1 MAENKLS
8 WTELRRALATRA
20 GVSEKEANTFLN
32 AFNAQLVEALKQDK
46 QVKINGLGIFKLQAV
61 APRKS
66 VNVTT
71 GEEIMIEGYNKV
83 AFVPEAGVK
92 ELIEKTG
99 VVGAT
104 AQALELADDPIQ
116 KLGAQADEIVGI
128 LGELGQ
134 SPKEEPKATEPEAIE
149 PKVEEPEATEPEAT
163 EPKVEEPEAIE
174 PKVVEPEATEPVQEP
189 EPAPVVEEPKVE
201 EPAPM
206 PAPMP
211 EPEPAPAPEP
221 EPEPEPE
228 PTPMP
233 APKPKKRYHFVR
245 DTLICVIIL
254 LLLLL
259 VGYFFMREQIG
270 GWIEEWMQPKPQT
283 EQVEQTA
290 EPVATDTISIA
301 QEAEAV
307 ELSGEASNANGEYI
321 SDEQILA
328 EFLQA
333 SEEDDVQLEPTNEYP
348 RLITTERIR
357 EGSRL
362 AWISKRYYG
371 AKIYW
376 PYLYDA
382 NKDHLDDPNQIDVGT
397 PIRIPKLTKTQLDTT
412 NTATIATLER
422 LREKAEAAMK

>member
-134 SPKEEPKATEPEAIE
+134 SPKEEP
-149 PKVEEPEATEPEAT
+149 EAT
-163 EPKVEEPEAIE
+163 EPKVGE
-174 PKVVEPEATEPVQEP
+174 PKATEPVQEPEPATEP

-201 EPAPM
+201 EPKAT
-206 PAPMP
+206 
-211 EPEPAPAPEP
+211 EPE
-221 EPEPEPE
+221 
-228 PTPMP
+228 PMP

-259 VGYFFMREQIG
+259 VGYFFLREQIG

>member
-1 MAENKLS
+1 MADNKLS

-104 AQALELADDPIQ
+104 VQALELADDPIQ

-134 SPKEEPKATEPEAIE
+134 SPKEEPEATE
-149 PKVEEPEATEPEAT
+149 PKVEEPEATEPKVEEPEAT

-174 PKVVEPEATEPVQEP
+174 PKVAEPEATEP
-189 EPAPVVEEPKVE
+189 KVE
-201 EPAPM
+201 EPEATEPKVV
-206 PAPMP
+206 
-211 EPEPAPAPEP
+211 EPE
-221 EPEPEPE
+221 
-228 PTPMP
+228 PMP

-259 VGYFFMREQIG
+259 VGYFFLREQIG

-307 ELSGEASNANGEYI
+307 ELSGEASHANGEYI

>member
-20 GVSEKEANTFLN
+20 GVSEKEANTFLY

-134 SPKEEPKATEPEAIE
+134 SPKEEPKVEEPEAIE

-163 EPKVEEPEAIE
+163 EPKVEEPKVEEPEAIE
-174 PKVVEPEATEPVQEP
+174 PKVEEPEATEPKVEEP
-189 EPAPVVEEPKVE
+189 EATEPMVVEPEAIEPKVE
-201 EPAPM
+201 EPEPM
-206 PAPMP
+206 P
-211 EPEPAPAPEP
+211 
-221 EPEPEPE
+221 
-228 PTPMP
+228 T
-233 APKPKKRYHFVR
+233 PKPKKRYHFVR

-259 VGYFFMREQIG
+259 VGYFFLREQIG

-290 EPVATDTISIA
+290 EPVTTDTISIA

-382 NKDHLDDPNQIDVGT
+382 NKDHLDDPNQIEVGT

>member
-1 MAENKLS
+1 MADNKLS

-20 GVSEKEANTFLN
+20 GISEKEANTFLN

-104 AQALELADDPIQ
+104 AQALELTDDPIQ

-134 SPKEEPKATEPEAIE
+134 SPKEEP
-149 PKVEEPEATEPEAT
+149 
-163 EPKVEEPEAIE
+163 EAIE
-174 PKVVEPEATEPVQEP
+174 PKVVEPEATEPKVEEP
-189 EPAPVVEEPKVE
+189 EATEPKVVEPEATEPKVVEPEATEPKVE
-201 EPAPM
+201 EPEATEPKVVD
-206 PAPMP
+206 PEATEPKVV
-211 EPEPAPAPEP
+211 EPEAIEPKVVEP
-221 EPEPEPE
+221 EAIEPKPE
-228 PTPMP
+228 PMP

-259 VGYFFMREQIG
+259 VGYFFLREQIG

-290 EPVATDTISIA
+290 EPVATDTIGIA

>member
-1 MAENKLS
+1 MADNKLS

-134 SPKEEPKATEPEAIE
+134 SPKEEP
-149 PKVEEPEATEPEAT
+149 EAT
-163 EPKVEEPEAIE
+163 E
-174 PKVVEPEATEPVQEP
+174 PKVVEPEATEPKVVEP
-189 EPAPVVEEPKVE
+189 EATEPKVV
-201 EPAPM
+201 
-206 PAPMP
+206 
-211 EPEPAPAPEP
+211 EPEATEPKVVEP
-221 EPEPEPE
+221 EATE
-228 PTPMP
+228 
-233 APKPKKRYHFVR
+233 PKPKKRYHFVR

-382 NKDHLDDPNQIDVGT
+382 NKDHLDDPNQIEVGT

>member
-134 SPKEEPKATEPEAIE
+134 SPKEEPKVEEPEAIE
-149 PKVEEPEATEPEAT
+149 PKVEEPE
-163 EPKVEEPEAIE
+163 
-174 PKVVEPEATEPVQEP
+174 
-189 EPAPVVEEPKVE
+189 
-201 EPAPM
+201 PM
-206 PAPMP
+206 P
-211 EPEPAPAPEP
+211 
-221 EPEPEPE
+221 
-228 PTPMP
+228 T
-233 APKPKKRYHFVR
+233 PKPKKRYHFVR

-259 VGYFFMREQIG
+259 VGYFFLREQIG

-290 EPVATDTISIA
+290 EPVTTDTISIA

-382 NKDHLDDPNQIDVGT
+382 NKDHLDDPNQIEVGT

>member
-134 SPKEEPKATEPEAIE
+134 SPKEEPEATEPKVVE
-149 PKVEEPEATEPEAT
+149 PKVEEPEATEP
-163 EPKVEEPEAIE
+163 
-174 PKVVEPEATEPVQEP
+174 KVVEPEATEPK
-189 EPAPVVEEPKVE
+189 VVEPKVE
-201 EPAPM
+201 EP
-206 PAPMP
+206 
-211 EPEPAPAPEP
+211 E
-221 EPEPEPE
+221 
-228 PTPMP
+228 PMP

-259 VGYFFMREQIG
+259 VGYFFMREEIG

-333 SEEDDVQLEPTNEYP
+333 SEEDDMQLEPTNEYP

-382 NKDHLDDPNQIDVGT
+382 NKDHLDDPNQIEVGT

>member
-20 GVSEKEANTFLN
+20 GISEKEANTFLN

-134 SPKEEPKATEPEAIE
+134 SPKEEPEATEPKVVEPEATE
-149 PKVEEPEATEPEAT
+149 PKVEEPKATEPKVVEPEAT
-163 EPKVEEPEAIE
+163 EPKVEEPEATE
-174 PKVVEPEATEPVQEP
+174 PKVGEPEATE
-189 EPAPVVEEPKVE
+189 
-201 EPAPM
+201 
-206 PAPMP
+206 
-211 EPEPAPAPEP
+211 
-221 EPEPEPE
+221 
-228 PTPMP
+228 
-233 APKPKKRYHFVR
+233 PKPKKRYHFVR

-259 VGYFFMREQIG
+259 VGYFFLREQIG

>member
-134 SPKEEPKATEPEAIE
+134 SPKEEPEATE
-149 PKVEEPEATEPEAT
+149 PKVEEPEATEPKVEEPEATEPKVEEPEATEPKVVEPEAT

-174 PKVVEPEATEPVQEP
+174 PKVEEPE
-189 EPAPVVEEPKVE
+189 
-201 EPAPM
+201 
-206 PAPMP
+206 
-211 EPEPAPAPEP
+211 
-221 EPEPEPE
+221 
-228 PTPMP
+228 PMP

>member
-134 SPKEEPKATEPEAIE
+134 SPKEEPKVEEPEAIE
-149 PKVEEPEATEPEAT
+149 PKVEEPEATEPKVEEPEAT
-163 EPKVEEPEAIE
+163 EPMVVEPEAIE
-174 PKVVEPEATEPVQEP
+174 PKVEEP
-189 EPAPVVEEPKVE
+189 EP
-201 EPAPM
+201 M
-206 PAPMP
+206 P
-211 EPEPAPAPEP
+211 
-221 EPEPEPE
+221 
-228 PTPMP
+228 T
-233 APKPKKRYHFVR
+233 PKPKKRYHFVR

-259 VGYFFMREQIG
+259 VGYFFLREQIG

-290 EPVATDTISIA
+290 EPVTTDTISIA

-382 NKDHLDDPNQIDVGT
+382 NKDHLDDPNQIEVGT

>member
-134 SPKEEPKATEPEAIE
+134 SPKEEP
-149 PKVEEPEATEPEAT
+149 EAT
-163 EPKVEEPEAIE
+163 E
-174 PKVVEPEATEPVQEP
+174 PKVVEPEATE
-189 EPAPVVEEPKVE
+189 
-201 EPAPM
+201 
-206 PAPMP
+206 
-211 EPEPAPAPEP
+211 
-221 EPEPEPE
+221 
-228 PTPMP
+228 
-233 APKPKKRYHFVR
+233 PKPKKRYHFVR

-259 VGYFFMREQIG
+259 VGYFFMREEIG

>member
-1 MAENKLS
+1 MADNKLS

-134 SPKEEPKATEPEAIE
+134 SPKEEPEATEP
-149 PKVEEPEATEPEAT
+149 KVVEPEATEPKVVEPEAT
-163 EPKVEEPEAIE
+163 EPKVEEPEATE
-174 PKVVEPEATEPVQEP
+174 PKVEEPEATEPKVEEP
-189 EPAPVVEEPKVE
+189 EATEPKVE

-211 EPEPAPAPEP
+211 EPEPAPAPVP
-221 EPEPEPE
+221 EPEPDPE
-228 PTPMP
+228 PMP

-259 VGYFFMREQIG
+259 VGYFFLREQIG

-307 ELSGEASNANGEYI
+307 ELSGEASHANGEYI

>member
-8 WTELRRALATRA
+8 WTELSRALATRA

-134 SPKEEPKATEPEAIE
+134 SPKEEPKVEEPEAIE
-149 PKVEEPEATEPEAT
+149 PKVEEPEATEPKVEEPEAT
-163 EPKVEEPEAIE
+163 EPMVVEPEAIE
-174 PKVVEPEATEPVQEP
+174 PKVEEP
-189 EPAPVVEEPKVE
+189 EP
-201 EPAPM
+201 M
-206 PAPMP
+206 P
-211 EPEPAPAPEP
+211 
-221 EPEPEPE
+221 
-228 PTPMP
+228 T
-233 APKPKKRYHFVR
+233 PKPKKRYHFVR

-259 VGYFFMREQIG
+259 VGYFFLREQIG

-290 EPVATDTISIA
+290 EPVTTDTISIA

-382 NKDHLDDPNQIDVGT
+382 NKDHLDDPNQIEVGT

>member
-1 MAENKLS
+1 MADNKLS

-134 SPKEEPKATEPEAIE
+134 SPKEEPEATEP
-149 PKVEEPEATEPEAT
+149 KVVEPEATEPKVVEPEAT
-163 EPKVEEPEAIE
+163 EPKVEEPKATE
-174 PKVVEPEATEPVQEP
+174 PKVVEPEATE
-189 EPAPVVEEPKVE
+189 
-201 EPAPM
+201 
-206 PAPMP
+206 
-211 EPEPAPAPEP
+211 
-221 EPEPEPE
+221 
-228 PTPMP
+228 
-233 APKPKKRYHFVR
+233 PKPKKRYHFVR

-259 VGYFFMREQIG
+259 VGYFFLREQIG

-283 EQVEQTA
+283 EQVGQTA

>member
-1 MAENKLS
+1 MADNKLS

-134 SPKEEPKATEPEAIE
+134 SPKEEPA
-149 PKVEEPEATEPEAT
+149 VEEPEAVEPEAA

-174 PKVVEPEATEPVQEP
+174 PKATEPVQES
-189 EPAPVVEEPKVE
+189 EPATVVEEPKVE

-211 EPEPAPAPEP
+211 EPEPAPAPVPEP

-228 PTPMP
+228 PMP

-259 VGYFFMREQIG
+259 VGYFFMREEIG

-412 NTATIATLER
+412 NTATIATLVR

>member
-1 MAENKLS
+1 MADNKLS

-134 SPKEEPKATEPEAIE
+134 SPKEEPE
-149 PKVEEPEATEPEAT
+149 
-163 EPKVEEPEAIE
+163 VEEPEAIE
-174 PKVVEPEATEPVQEP
+174 PKATEPVQES
-189 EPAPVVEEPKVE
+189 EPATVVEEPKVE

-211 EPEPAPAPEP
+211 EPEPAPAPVPEP

-228 PTPMP
+228 PMP

-259 VGYFFMREQIG
+259 VGYFFMREEIG

-412 NTATIATLER
+412 NTATIATLGR

>member
-104 AQALELADDPIQ
+104 VQALELADDPIQ

-134 SPKEEPKATEPEAIE
+134 SPKEEPEATE
-149 PKVEEPEATEPEAT
+149 PKVEEPEATEPKVEEPEAT

-174 PKVVEPEATEPVQEP
+174 PKVAEPEATEP
-189 EPAPVVEEPKVE
+189 KVE
-201 EPAPM
+201 EPEATEPKVV
-206 PAPMP
+206 
-211 EPEPAPAPEP
+211 EPE
-221 EPEPEPE
+221 
-228 PTPMP
+228 PMP

-259 VGYFFMREQIG
+259 VGYFFLREQIG

>member
-32 AFNAQLVEALKQDK
+32 AFNEQLVEALKQDK

-104 AQALELADDPIQ
+104 VQALELADDPIQ

-134 SPKEEPKATEPEAIE
+134 SPKEEPKVEEPEATE
-149 PKVEEPEATEPEAT
+149 PKVEEPEATEPVAIEPEATEPKVEEPKAT

-174 PKVVEPEATEPVQEP
+174 PKVEEPEAIEPKVVKPEATEPKVVEP
-189 EPAPVVEEPKVE
+189 E
-201 EPAPM
+201 
-206 PAPMP
+206 
-211 EPEPAPAPEP
+211 
-221 EPEPEPE
+221 
-228 PTPMP
+228 PMP
-233 APKPKKRYHFVR
+233 APKPKKHYHFVR

-283 EQVEQTA
+283 EQVKQTA

-382 NKDHLDDPNQIDVGT
+382 NKDHLDDPNQIEVGT

>member
-32 AFNAQLVEALKQDK
+32 AFNEQLVEALKQDK

-134 SPKEEPKATEPEAIE
+134 SPKEEPKVEEPEAIE

-163 EPKVEEPEAIE
+163 EPKVEEPKVEEPEAIE
-174 PKVVEPEATEPVQEP
+174 PKVEEPEATEPKVEEP
-189 EPAPVVEEPKVE
+189 EATEPMVVEPEAIEPKVE
-201 EPAPM
+201 EPEPM
-206 PAPMP
+206 P
-211 EPEPAPAPEP
+211 
-221 EPEPEPE
+221 
-228 PTPMP
+228 T
-233 APKPKKRYHFVR
+233 PKPKKRYHFVR

-259 VGYFFMREQIG
+259 VGYFFLREQIG

-290 EPVATDTISIA
+290 EPVTTDTISIA

-382 NKDHLDDPNQIDVGT
+382 NKDHLDDPNQIEVGT

>member
-20 GVSEKEANTFLN
+20 GVSEKEANMFLN

-46 QVKINGLGIFKLQAV
+46 QVKINSLGIFKLQAV

-134 SPKEEPKATEPEAIE
+134 SPKEEPEATEP
-149 PKVEEPEATEPEAT
+149 KVGEPEAT
-163 EPKVEEPEAIE
+163 EPKVEEPEATE
-174 PKVVEPEATEPVQEP
+174 PKVVEPEATEPKVVEP
-189 EPAPVVEEPKVE
+189 EATEPKVG
-201 EPAPM
+201 
-206 PAPMP
+206 
-211 EPEPAPAPEP
+211 EPEATEPKVAEPKVVEP
-221 EPEPEPE
+221 EA
-228 PTPMP
+228 MP

>member
-1 MAENKLS
+1 MADNKLS

-134 SPKEEPKATEPEAIE
+134 SPKEEPK
-149 PKVEEPEATEPEAT
+149 VEEPEATEPKVVEPEAT
-163 EPKVEEPEAIE
+163 EPKVEEPEATEPKVEEPEATE
-174 PKVVEPEATEPVQEP
+174 PKVVEPEATKPK
-189 EPAPVVEEPKVE
+189 VVEPKVV
-201 EPAPM
+201 
-206 PAPMP
+206 
-211 EPEPAPAPEP
+211 EPE
-221 EPEPEPE
+221 
-228 PTPMP
+228 PMP

-259 VGYFFMREQIG
+259 VGYFFLREQIG

>member
-1 MAENKLS
+1 M
-8 WTELRRALATRA
+8 
-20 GVSEKEANTFLN
+20 
-32 AFNAQLVEALKQDK
+32 
-46 QVKINGLGIFKLQAV
+46 
-61 APRKS
+61 
-66 VNVTT
+66 
-71 GEEIMIEGYNKV
+71 
-83 AFVPEAGVK
+83 
-92 ELIEKTG
+92 
-99 VVGAT
+99 
-104 AQALELADDPIQ
+104 
-116 KLGAQADEIVGI
+116 
-128 LGELGQ
+128 
-134 SPKEEPKATEPEAIE
+134 
-149 PKVEEPEATEPEAT
+149 
-163 EPKVEEPEAIE
+163 
-174 PKVVEPEATEPVQEP
+174 
-189 EPAPVVEEPKVE
+189 
-201 EPAPM
+201 
-206 PAPMP
+206 
-211 EPEPAPAPEP
+211 
-221 EPEPEPE
+221 
-228 PTPMP
+228 
-233 APKPKKRYHFVR
+233 R

-259 VGYFFMREQIG
+259 VGYFFLREQIG

-290 EPVATDTISIA
+290 EPVTTDTISIA

-382 NKDHLDDPNQIDVGT
+382 NKDHLDDPNQIEVGT